1 MRAPI
6 RVVFVAC
13 ILFLYGTLP
22 AAEDVTIVYNV
33 SSPDGGTKL
42 RYKYISPGRA
52 EAWSGPDYGFITDS
66 TGKMT
71 RIDHGSWEYTET
83 TEQEGEAADRAV
95 LQRAVQQRPIARGTP
110 AHSSASLEK
119 VPGRRTIA
127 GYDCEHY
134 VATIRTQWNDGRP
147 DPVVVNTDDYWIV
160 PDLHIETVRA
170 RMFEMGS
177 RLLQAENIM
186 KEVLGKGLVLADIW
200 SVNGRWV
207 GSEEAIEVR
216 NGSIDRSVFAPP
228 RFYAKVESLAA
239 KLIRS
244 SADAELFSAV
254 GACGHTMFFA
264 GGGDDDKDV
273 AWDAAKRAWRS
284 CVTGRW
290 GEKWTFTSVA
300 AKRCFPREKSGASQI
315 VIPQG
320 METVACDQF
329 GGDPKGKW
337 LCRYDAVACTAPA
350 ASP

>member
-33 SSPDGGTKL
+33 SRHEGGTKL
-42 RYKYISPGRA
+42 SYKYISPGRA
-52 EAWSGPDYGFITDS
+52 KAWSGPDYGFITDS

-71 RIDHGSWEYTET
+71 RIAHASWEYTET
-83 TEQEGEAADRAV
+83 TEQEDEAADRAV
-95 LQRAVQQRPIARGTP
+95 LQRRIDRGTP
-110 AHSSASLEK
+110 AKSSVSLEK

-127 GYDCEHY
+127 GYDCDHY

-160 PDLHIETVRA
+160 PDLHLETVRA

-177 RLLQAENIM
+177 RLLQAENTM

-200 SVNGRWV
+200 SVNGRWI

-216 NGSIDRSVFAPP
+216 HGPIDPSVFAPP
-228 RFYAKVESLAA
+228 FFYSKVESLAA
-239 KLIRS
+239 KLIRA
-244 SADAELFSAV
+244 SADAEFSAV
-254 GACGHTMFFA
+254 GACSHTMFTA
-264 GGGDDDKDV
+264 VGGGDDKDA

-284 CVTGRW
+284 CVTARL
-290 GEKWTFTSVA
+290 GEKWTFANVA
-300 AKRCFPREKSGASQI
+300 AKRCFPREKLGGAYVM
-315 VIPQG
+315 VIAHG
-320 METVACDQF
+320 MEMVACDQP

-337 LCRYDAVACTAPA
+337 SCNYNAVACTAPA